1 MTASAFD
8 HPWLSGLFGDAE
20 MGALWSAQTQLE
32 HMLAFEAAWSQA
44 GAAVGLWPQDQGD
57 KAALAIKTAKIA
69 PADLR
74 AGTGRDGVCVPDLV
88 QHLRALVGE
97 GALHVGATSQDVVDT
112 ATSLS
117 ISASLKLI
125 AERLGALDRA
135 LSELENRFGTQPLMG
150 RTRMQAA
157 VMIKVVDRISPWRLP
172 LHDHQNR
179 IGALMPRVARVQIG
193 GAAGDRAA
201 LGAKAQPFVDHMA
214 KSLGLAATERS
225 WHAMRD
231 GIGEFASL
239 LSLITGNLGKI
250 GQDVALMAQQGLD
263 EISLSGGGRSSAM
276 AHKRNPVLAELLVTL
291 ARFNAVQLSG
301 MHHALLH
308 EQERSG
314 AAWGLEWMILPQMAQ
329 STGRALVATLELVG
343 SIEHIG
349 TLQEN
354 S

>member
-1 MTASAFD
+1 MTANAFD

-88 QHLRALVGE
+88 QHLRALVGD

-117 ISASLKLI
+117 ILASLKLI

-135 LSELENRFGTQPLMG
+135 LSDLESRFGAQPLMG

-157 VMIKVVDRISPWRLP
+157 VMIKVADRIAPWRLP

-179 IGALMPRVARVQIG
+179 ISALMPRVARVQIG

-201 LGAKAQPFVDHMA
+201 LGAKALPFVDHMA

-239 LSLITGNLGKI
+239 LSLVTVTLGKLAKMWPLWRSRAWMKFPFRGEGAHLQWRI
-250 GQDVALMAQQGLD
+250 SEIPCWPSFWSHWLGLTRCKFRAC
-263 EISLSGGGRSSAM
+263 ITRFYTNKSVQARLGGLSG
-276 AHKRNPVLAELLVTL
+276 
-291 ARFNAVQLSG
+291 
-301 MHHALLH
+301 
-308 EQERSG
+308 
-314 AAWGLEWMILPQMAQ
+314 
-329 STGRALVATLELVG
+329 
-343 SIEHIG
+343 
-349 TLQEN
+349 
-354 S
+354 